1 MGMHADLIA
10 ADLDG
15 IDPEAMR
22 GHLRAVAEMTDR
34 QLAGMLGWL
43 QQEQDPAY
51 HTAWQLHQ
59 AREQGGIAA
68 WREPPPDD
76 AATWF
81 ARELQFAIDAHEFP
95 DDLNHAIYGGIF
107 AETEGDF
114 ITDDQYARA
123 AQLIAC
129 RRNTC
134 GGPDSGHRHTSPES
148 AKVPMI
154 GPYTAG

>member
-1 MGMHADLIA
+1 MGMHTDLIA
-10 ADLDG
+10 ADLAG

-22 GHLRAVAEMTDR
+22 GHLRAVAEMTDS

-51 HTAWQLHQ
+51 RTAWQLHQ
-59 AREQGGIAA
+59 AREQLGIAA
-68 WREPPPDD
+68 WGEPPPDD
-76 AATWF
+76 AASWF

-95 DDLNHAIYGGIF
+95 DSLNREIYGNIF
-107 AETEGDF
+107 AESDSDWLS
-114 ITDDQYARA
+114 DDQYARA

-134 GGPDSGHRHTSPES
+134 GGLDSGHDHIT
-148 AKVPMI
+148 
-154 GPYTAG
+154 